1 MCLSDTIPAKVTH
14 EMIMNALRFE
24 IVFQNLSYSMKSFD
38 DAQEEVH
45 RQEKENKSAAMK
57 AVIKRQRMLEG
68 EKECIEKN
76 PFMELQIETKRF
88 RQDVFKRRHRA
99 KALVSKQDFSTSP
112 MKACT

>member
-1 MCLSDTIPAKVTH
+1 
-14 EMIMNALRFE
+14 
-24 IVFQNLSYSMKSFD
+24 MKSFD